1 MWHAVSVRSL
11 RVAQDRLF
19 AALRTTTGWHRPL
32 PATYE
37 QEREPGI
44 AALGGASLT
53 PTHLAGR
60 GVACGALACPTQR
73 STRVVGRIDRNTP
86 NSRQLPIQRV
96 EATVSRSA
104 RSRPRSRR
112 ARIGPGYEITAA
124 NHVVRSRSAGRWQEG
139 GPTPGASP
147 STRRVDD
154 PGRRCYKRCSHTIGA
169 RPAHARLSRPLAD
182 PSRPKGRSA
191 P

>member
-60 GVACGALACPTQR
+60 GVACGALACPTRR
-73 STRVVGRIDRNTP
+73 SKR
-86 NSRQLPIQRV
+86 
-96 EATVSRSA
+96 RSA
-104 RSRPRSRR
+104 DRL
-112 ARIGPGYEITAA
+112 A
-124 NHVVRSRSAGRWQEG
+124 
-139 GPTPGASP
+139 
-147 STRRVDD
+147 D
-154 PGRRCYKRCSHTIGA
+154 
-169 RPAHARLSRPLAD
+169 RLSERETTVVTLAD
-182 PSRPKGRSA
+182 
-191 P
+191 